1 MIDRIVGN
9 KVIGIKQCTKTIKN
23 GNGYV
28 LYVAKDAD
36 KNLTQDLIELAIKE
50 NVKIVFINTMK
61 ELGKMCKIDVSASSV
76 LVLD

>member
-23 GNGYV
+23 GSGYV
-28 LYVAKDAD
+28 LYVANDAD
-36 KNLTQDLIELAIKE
+36 KNLTKSLIEIAIKE

-61 ELGKMCKIDVSASSV
+61 ELGKMCEIDVSTSSV

>member
-36 KNLTQDLIELAIKE
+36 KNLTKDLIELAIKE

-61 ELGKMCKIDVSASSV
+61 ELGKMCEIDVSASSV